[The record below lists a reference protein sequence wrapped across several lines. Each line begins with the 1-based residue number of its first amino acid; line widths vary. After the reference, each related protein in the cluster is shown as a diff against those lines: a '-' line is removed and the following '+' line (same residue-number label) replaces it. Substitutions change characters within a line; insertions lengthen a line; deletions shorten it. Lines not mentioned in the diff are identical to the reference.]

1 MASPYQIAGVSANLA
16 DLMQKSNLQQQQS
29 QRATSKQMGKM
40 QEKFE
45 DELEAL
51 QAKARK
57 KASKGAGFAK
67 LLNLIGKGFG
77 PVGSALIGAITSGY
91 QMQQQK
97 KGAKML
103 LDKDMQKRYGNTF
116 LRGGMKDFTRMAE
129 DAQVSSGDV
138 LRGAFGSGITSMA
151 LSSMLGGEEGLYK
164 KVGEAKKAAKLVP
177 QVEKGFEEYLGPDIT
192 DAYQDYLSSSIGESP
207 ISLEEYVKGGDFGD
221 GLLSK
226 SGYGEMY
233 FGDKGF
239 KPSMFNVD
247 KNILSSKNPG
257 ASQIGQLLKQF
268 TKGGIQGTSDNIQSA
283 IMLPLLIQ
291 QLIGE

>member
-1 MASPYQIAGVSANLA
+1 MASPYQIAGVRASLA
-16 DLMQKSNLQQQQS
+16 DLMQKSDLQRQQS
-29 QRATSKQMGKM
+29 QRATSKQMGEM
-40 QEKFE
+40 QETFE

-77 PVGSALIGAITSGY
+77 PLGSALTGAITSGY
-91 QMQQQK
+91 QMEQQK

-103 LDKDMQKRYGNTF
+103 LDKDMQERYGNTF
-116 LRGGMKDFTRMAE
+116 LRRGMKDFTRMAE

-207 ISLEEYVKGGDFGD
+207 ISIEEFAKDFKPE
-221 GLLSK
+221 GLLDK
-226 SGYGEMY
+226 AEYGKVY

-247 KNILSSKNPG
+247 ENILSSKNPG